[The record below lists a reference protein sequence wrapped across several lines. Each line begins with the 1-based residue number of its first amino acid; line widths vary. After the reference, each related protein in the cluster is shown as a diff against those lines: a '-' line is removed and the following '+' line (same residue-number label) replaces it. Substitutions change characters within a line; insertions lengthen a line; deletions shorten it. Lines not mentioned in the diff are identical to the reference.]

1 LYEIRA
7 SLARRRL
14 YITLKGKVLVEESRA
29 AVAALLVELSRFR
42 SRFDVVADISEVE
55 PLGAEALQQFGAA
68 TKALVTHGARKVV
81 HVVGRSAKAAVQFE
95 HLARDAD
102 YSPHLAFTLK
112 EAEAMFDGNLE

>member
-14 YITLKGKVLVEESRA
+14 YITLKGKVLAEEARA
-29 AVAALLVELSRFR
+29 TLAALLVELGRFH
-42 SRFDVVADISEVE
+42 SRFDVVADISELE
-55 PLGAEALQQFGAA
+55 PLDAEALEQLRPAPNAF
-68 TKALVTHGARKVV
+68 VSHGARKVV

-95 HLARDAD
+95 HLAREAD

-112 EAEAMFDGNLE
+112 EAESMFDGDVE